1 MLPKKSYICGVNLI
15 PKIFTAMKIGIP
27 KEIKNNEN
35 RVGMTPAGVAEL
47 VKHGHEVFVQ
57 HTAGESSGFA
67 DQEYEKMGAK
77 ILPTIE
83 DVYQAAD
90 MIIKVKEPIESEYN
104 LVKEGQLVFTYFHFA
119 CSKPLT
125 EAMIK
130 SKGVCLAY
138 ETVQL
143 ADRSLPLLTP
153 MSEIAG
159 RMATINGT
167 YYLQKT
173 KGGNGKLICGVPGV
187 KPAKVVVLG
196 GGIVG
201 QAAARVAA
209 GMGADVIITDIS
221 LPRLREIAATMPANV
236 NTLYSSSQNVAN
248 EIKDADIVVGAVL
261 IPGAKAPHLI
271 TRDMLKTMQPGA
283 VLVDVAIDQGG
294 CFETSHPTTHS
305 EPVYEIDGVIH
316 YAVANIPG
324 AVPYTSTSAL
334 TNATLKYAL
343 ALADKGWRKAC
354 KEDEALFKGL
364 NIVEGKVTFKAV
376 ADVFGLPYE
385 PIEL

>member
-1 MLPKKSYICGVNLI
+1 
-15 PKIFTAMKIGIP
+15 MKIGIP

-283 VLVDVAIDQGG
+283 VLVDVAIDEGG

-305 EPVYEIDGVIH
+305 EPVYEVDGVIH